1 MSTKTPVAELE
12 ATNEELTEFIAA
24 PEVSEAPAAPKKK
37 KNIFY
42 RLLALLLAIAPI
54 AVFYFLEMKTLAYK
68 EGAFIVENNKLLDM
82 FIKMFTEDGYA
93 VSKLFGVVP
102 LMTANTSILG
112 ISASVLLYLVPV
124 SMVVCLIASLIALF
138 CGKAAPSIAR
148 FIIYVE
154 FGVYTGY
161 ALSLLLP
168 YAYYGQDIMATLDYV
183 ILGIAAFTLV
193 LYVIMSAVKS
203 GARAFVGLLIFLL
216 TVASAGVVIYAI
228 SAENT
233 AVQGLFAEN
242 ALYKWIALGV
252 VCAYALFVM
261 LAFGGI
267 SAKKVYGADVLRCV
281 IMLLLG
287 AGVIVLSFLV
297 KALAGFLI
305 YGIIAAGA
313 ALVMLILESAI
324 VGARRK
330 KAKAAKKAAE
340 AEVVEEAPVEEA
352 VEEAP
357 VEEPVVEAAPVEEA
371 VAEEPVV
378 EAAPTESDAYGSEF
392 DAFIA
397 TLTAEERTQFTQIFL
412 LRSENKLPEIPEYK
426 IGGDNKVFFRKIF
439 VNLGS
444 LRARIPDG
452 LMEKIYQFTIR
463 Q

>member
-1 MSTKTPVAELE
+1 MELKELIESINNGDLYNCMNDELIAEQAKCLE
-12 ATNEELTEFIAA
+12 LQYEYNHTR
-24 PEVSEAPAAPKKK
+24 PSEGAKRK
-37 KNIFY
+37 
-42 RLLALLLAIAPI
+42 ALLKEMLAECGEGCYIEPPLHANWGGHNLHFGNHVYANFNLTVVDDTHVYVGNDVLFAP
-54 AVFYFLEMKTLAYK
+54 
-68 EGAFIVENNKLLDM
+68 N
-82 FIKMFTEDGYA
+82 
-93 VSKLFGVVP
+93 
-102 LMTANTSILG
+102 
-112 ISASVLLYLVPV
+112 
-124 SMVVCLIASLIALF
+124 
-138 CGKAAPSIAR
+138 
-148 FIIYVE
+148 
-154 FGVYTGY
+154 
-161 ALSLLLP
+161 
-168 YAYYGQDIMATLDYV
+168 V
-183 ILGIAAFTLV
+183 ILAT
-193 LYVIMSAVKS
+193 
-203 GARAFVGLLIFLL
+203 
-216 TVASAGVVIYAI
+216 AGHPIDP
-228 SAENT
+228 E
-233 AVQGLFAEN
+233 
-242 ALYKWIALGV
+242 
-252 VCAYALFVM
+252 
-261 LAFGGI
+261 
-267 SAKKVYGADVLRCV
+267 LRKNDYQFNMPIRIGNNV
-281 IMLLLG
+281 WLG

-352 VEEAP
+352 VEEAV

-371 VAEEPVV
+371 VAEEPAV
-378 EAAPTESDAYGSEF
+378 EEAPAESDAYGSEF

>member
-24 PEVSEAPAAPKKK
+24 PEVEEAPAAPKKK

-42 RLLALLLAIAPI
+42 RLLALILAIAPI

-68 EGAFIVENNKLLDM
+68 EGAFIVENSKLLDL
-82 FIKMFTEDGYA
+82 FIKMFSEEGFA
-93 VSKLFGVVP
+93 VSKLFNVVP
-102 LMTANTSILG
+102 LMTTNTSILG
-112 ISASVLLYLVPV
+112 ISASVMLYLVPV
-124 SMVVCLIASLIALF
+124 SMVVCLLAAIIALF

-193 LYVIMSAVKS
+193 LYVIMSAIKS

-216 TVASAGVVIYAI
+216 TVASAGVIIYAI
-228 SAENT
+228 SVENAAIKT
-233 AVQGLFAEN
+233 LFAEN
-242 ALYKWIALGV
+242 ALYKWITLGV

-267 SAKKVYGADVLRCV
+267 SAKKVYGADVIRCV
-281 IMLLLG
+281 VMLLLG
-287 AGVIVLSFLV
+287 AGIIVLSFLV
-297 KALAGFLI
+297 EALAGFLI

-313 ALVMLILESAI
+313 ALVMLVLESTI
-324 VGARRK
+324 VGVRRK
-330 KAKAAKKAAE
+330 KAKAAKKAA
-340 AEVVEEAPVEEA
+340 AQA
-352 VEEAP
+352 
-357 VEEPVVEAAPVEEA
+357 EA
-371 VAEEPVV
+371 VAEEPVEEVAEETPV
-378 EAAPTESDAYGSEF
+378 EEVVEEAPAEEVVAEEPIVEEAPVDSDAYGSEF

>member
-1 MSTKTPVAELE
+1 
-12 ATNEELTEFIAA
+12 
-24 PEVSEAPAAPKKK
+24 
-37 KNIFY
+37 
-42 RLLALLLAIAPI
+42 
-54 AVFYFLEMKTLAYK
+54 
-68 EGAFIVENNKLLDM
+68 
-82 FIKMFTEDGYA
+82 
-93 VSKLFGVVP
+93 
-102 LMTANTSILG
+102 
-112 ISASVLLYLVPV
+112 
-124 SMVVCLIASLIALF
+124 
-138 CGKAAPSIAR
+138 
-148 FIIYVE
+148 
-154 FGVYTGY
+154 
-161 ALSLLLP
+161 
-168 YAYYGQDIMATLDYV
+168 MATLDYV

-330 KAKAAKKAAE
+330 KAKTAKKAAE

-357 VEEPVVEAAPVEEA
+357 VEEAAPVEETVEEEA
-371 VAEEPVV
+371 PVEESAPVEIIIEDNEPVAD
-378 EAAPTESDAYGSEF
+378 EADFEG
-392 DAFIA
+392 
-397 TLTAEERTQFTQIFL
+397 
-412 LRSENKLPEIPEYK
+412 
-426 IGGDNKVFFRKIF
+426 
-439 VNLGS
+439 
-444 LRARIPDG
+444 
-452 LMEKIYQFTIR
+452 
-463 Q
+463 